1 MKLFASLDAKDRK
14 LMLYCIGAVVMLAV
28 LIALFARNQN
38 KDDNPLP
45 SSYLTGKHGASAA
58 YELLQSNDY
67 SIERWEQPLSDLAA
81 RANAQTVV
89 ILAEPSL
96 SGTAD
101 SKAVKEI
108 LDRGGRVVATGFE
121 AGLLLPDG
129 AARPSS
135 QLQMAACKLTPLGLD
150 GLANSGEVWMVP
162 ANGWKL
168 SSPLYR
174 VQYNCA
180 ADPAVVEYRSGAG
193 RIVWWASS
201 TPLENGSI
209 SRAQNLEFFLNAL
222 GTRQG
227 HHFYWDESLHGETRT
242 EWFYARGP
250 AMNMLCIGLV
260 AIGLLAVF
268 SFSRRRGPVRD
279 LPLPARST
287 PVEFLEALG
296 SLYAKA
302 GASST
307 AVSIAYERF
316 RRRMGELCGQ
326 NGLQMSAPELAAVL
340 RCRFS
345 QPVPELEADLVAC
358 EEAAADDTVS
368 PRRALALVQALNR
381 HDECFR
387 SAARSGD
394 ERRWEPK

>member
-1 MKLFASLDAKDRK
+1 MKLFASLDAPDRK
-14 LMLYCIGAVVMLAV
+14 LLLYCIGAVGLLAV
-28 LIALFARNQN
+28 LIAVFARNQN

-58 YELLQSNDY
+58 YELLQANGY
-67 SIERWEQPLSDLAA
+67 SIERWEHPLSDLAA

-96 SGTAD
+96 SGAAD
-101 SKAVKEI
+101 FKAIKEI
-108 LDRGGRVVATGFE
+108 LQRGGRVVATGFGG
-121 AGLLLPDG
+121 GLLVPDG

-135 QLQMAACKLTPLGLD
+135 QLQMAACKLTPQGLD

-180 ADPAVVEYRSGAG
+180 AEPAVVEYSAGAG

-209 SRAQNLEFFLNAL
+209 GRAQNLEFFLNAL

-227 HHFYWDESLHGETRT
+227 QRFYWDESLHGETRS

-250 AMNMLCIGLV
+250 AFNLLCIGFV
-260 AIGLLAVF
+260 AIGLLAIF

-279 LPLPARST
+279 LPLPVRST

-302 GASST
+302 GAAST
-307 AVSIAYERF
+307 AVSVAYERF

-326 NGLQMSAPELAAVL
+326 NGLQMSAPELAAML
-340 RCRFS
+340 RRRFP
-345 QPVPELEADLVAC
+345 QAAPELEADLAAC
-358 EEAAADDTVS
+358 EEAAADDTLL
-368 PRRALALVQALNR
+368 PRRALAVVQVLDR

-387 SAARSGD
+387 AAALAGKRA
-394 ERRWEPK
+394 R